1 MPMLTHSAAC
11 AHVSDAPRW
20 GRTMEAGDTEP
31 HENWAKQLAVQKLMK
46 LMLDSPEADHSVAVQ
61 GLLSGS
67 LMLGHAVGL
76 FRALKHL
83 KKKQWCGVEVN
94 NTGLA
99 FHVWLY
105 HFMGG
110 ANSKLSPAN
119 AASAKVL
126 RIIFLREEA
135 AFGERVK
142 TLLRARRRA
151 VIAGESGIPFDLELA
166 SLRGRDLLNLVPAS
180 VLRSSTFN
188 AAAAS
193 SSASSSAASS
203 APGDPESSPPGSSA
217 EGQDKTAALVA
228 FAMGTHVRLGEGS
241 SSRAGPCV
249 VRLLAGNDEVLC
261 RIAAMVLEL
270 PPRALA
276 PPDRETLRLRRLL
289 WQLEQEL
296 QAERCASKELRVHV
310 AEAQRELA
318 QSARREESA
327 AAALEKALRL
337 AHERVRAE
345 HAACAS
351 DMKTSNNRLKGEIS
365 KLKSMLGAKK
375 RAHRREISS
384 MHDADRARHR
394 DQESRG

>member
-1 MPMLTHSAAC
+1 
-11 AHVSDAPRW
+11 
-20 GRTMEAGDTEP
+20 
-31 HENWAKQLAVQKLMK
+31 
-46 LMLDSPEADHSVAVQ
+46 
-61 GLLSGS
+61 
-67 LMLGHAVGL
+67 
-76 FRALKHL
+76 
-83 KKKQWCGVEVN
+83 
-94 NTGLA
+94 
-99 FHVWLY
+99 
-105 HFMGG
+105 
-110 ANSKLSPAN
+110 
-119 AASAKVL
+119 
-126 RIIFLREEA
+126 
-135 AFGERVK
+135 
-142 TLLRARRRA
+142 
-151 VIAGESGIPFDLELA
+151 
-166 SLRGRDLLNLVPAS
+166 
-180 VLRSSTFN
+180 
-188 AAAAS
+188 
-193 SSASSSAASS
+193 
-203 APGDPESSPPGSSA
+203 
-217 EGQDKTAALVA
+217 
-228 FAMGTHVRLGEGS
+228 
-241 SSRAGPCV
+241 

-296 QAERCASKELRVHV
+296 HAERCASKELRVHV

-318 QSARREESA
+318 QSDRREESA

>member
-1 MPMLTHSAAC
+1 
-11 AHVSDAPRW
+11 
-20 GRTMEAGDTEP
+20 
-31 HENWAKQLAVQKLMK
+31 
-46 LMLDSPEADHSVAVQ
+46 
-61 GLLSGS
+61 
-67 LMLGHAVGL
+67 
-76 FRALKHL
+76 
-83 KKKQWCGVEVN
+83 
-94 NTGLA
+94 
-99 FHVWLY
+99 
-105 HFMGG
+105 
-110 ANSKLSPAN
+110 
-119 AASAKVL
+119 
-126 RIIFLREEA
+126 
-135 AFGERVK
+135 
-142 TLLRARRRA
+142 
-151 VIAGESGIPFDLELA
+151 
-166 SLRGRDLLNLVPAS
+166 
-180 VLRSSTFN
+180 
-188 AAAAS
+188 
-193 SSASSSAASS
+193 
-203 APGDPESSPPGSSA
+203 
-217 EGQDKTAALVA
+217 
-228 FAMGTHVRLGEGS
+228 MGTHVRLGEGYS
-241 SSRAGPCV
+241 SCAGPCV

-337 AHERVRAE
+337 AHERAE

-351 DMKTSNNRLKGEIS
+351 DMKTSNDRLKGEIS